1 MAEVLWVEAVWRVC
15 SCGLSVTVGSEWGLL
30 SLQQRQGQCDS
41 EDSVVSQSAVEASRS
56 RSGWVVPD
64 LGLAHYSMG
73 C

>member
-1 MAEVLWVEAVWRVC
+1 MAEILWVEAVW
-15 SCGLSVTVGSEWGLL
+15 CGPSVTVGSVWRLL

-41 EDSVVSQSAVEASRS
+41 EGSVVSQSTVEASRS

-64 LGLAHYSMG
+64 LGLAHYRMG